1 MTLYSILMYPLAYF
15 YIRGVLLPLW
25 YSDWG
30 MPIFAAL
37 FILYTDLA
45 ARAAHR
51 TAARETP
58 IWAGCWLALSLA
70 YPLFGYQPDPLGTW
84 QWMAWHIFA
93 VWYVLARCGM
103 LAQGYSGSLVL
114 LDGLAGAF
122 RLPFGNFFLRVRTV
136 FSALKT
142 GLHGRIKVRKALRVL
157 ATVALTLALCGVAW
171 GLLAAADANFAAL
184 GQSVAD
190 WWNSL
195 LNNIKFIDTLMHIL
209 LSLPVGAWLYGLVF
223 GALRRTEPPTTA
235 AQCTAAL
242 EKCRILP
249 GMTAIIV
256 VAALCGV
263 YALFFAMQAGE
274 WFAAAPLGLSAPD
287 ATAFAVDGFWEL
299 QKILLLNFGVLAGVH
314 FLGRAPLPKALAAV
328 FCGFGLAFAAL
339 AAGKLAVYVVLYGLT
354 PRRVI
359 AGWFLGVLAVWC
371 VLALVRVFRAIP
383 AAKLAIFTAAL
394 SFTVISCVNVKQRV
408 IDVNLARYEAGI
420 DETLD
425 WGVLW
430 ECGYEAEPFSR

>member
-1 MTLYSILMYPLAYF
+1 MLYALLMYPLAYF
-15 YIRGVLLPLW
+15 YLRGVMFPQS

-30 MPIFAAL
+30 MPVFAAL
-37 FILYTDLA
+37 FIVYVGCA

-58 IWAGCWLALSLA
+58 IWAGCWLALSLT

-103 LAQGYSGSLVL
+103 LAQGHSGSLVL
-114 LDGLAGAF
+114 LDGLAGVF

-157 ATVALTLALCGVAW
+157 ATAVLTLALCGTAW

-195 LNNIKFIDTLMHIL
+195 LNNIKYIDTLMYIL

-242 EKCRILP
+242 EHARIVP
-249 GMTAIIV
+249 RSTATV
-256 VAALCGV
+256 AVAALCGV
-263 YALFFAMQAGE
+263 YALFFAVQAGE
-274 WFAAAPLGLSAPD
+274 
-287 ATAFAVDGFWEL
+287 
-299 QKILLLNFGVLAGVH
+299 
-314 FLGRAPLPKALAAV
+314 
-328 FCGFGLAFAAL
+328 
-339 AAGKLAVYVVLYGLT
+339 
-354 PRRVI
+354 
-359 AGWFLGVLAVWC
+359 
-371 VLALVRVFRAIP
+371 
-383 AAKLAIFTAAL
+383 
-394 SFTVISCVNVKQRV
+394 
-408 IDVNLARYEAGI
+408 
-420 DETLD
+420 
-425 WGVLW
+425 
-430 ECGYEAEPFSR
+430 